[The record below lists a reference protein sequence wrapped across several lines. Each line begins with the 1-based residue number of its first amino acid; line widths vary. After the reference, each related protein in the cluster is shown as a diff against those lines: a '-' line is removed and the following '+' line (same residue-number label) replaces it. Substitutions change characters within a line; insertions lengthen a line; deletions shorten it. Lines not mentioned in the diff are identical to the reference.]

1 MVNKRERNVE
11 EARRMA
17 EDMRAWLVIAAIF
30 IGTSLVVWVPMIFNA
45 LHHA

>member
-11 EARRMA
+11 EARRMVG
-17 EDMRAWLVIAAIF
+17 DMRAWLVVGAIF
-30 IGTSLVVWVPMIFNA
+30 IGTFLVVWMPIIFNA